1 MYAAKAAG
9 KNRYLLFQAHMHDS
23 VVERL
28 ELGIELQLALHRDE
42 LTLRY
47 QPIMDLGS
55 GQLAGVEALV
65 RWEHPTRGL
74 VLPGLFIPLAEET
87 GLIELIG
94 RWVLDAACLQAVAWQ
109 VDGVTIPKMSVNL
122 SGRQLQNTAVVD
134 DVRGA
139 LQRSGLEPER
149 LMLEITESVLMSDT
163 VESLDRL
170 RALKNLGVQISID
183 DFGTGYSSLSYLRR
197 FPVDALKIDKSFV
210 DDLGGRSDDTYAF
223 VRAIVQLGH
232 TLRLQTVA
240 EGIEQVQQWHAL
252 REIGCDFGQGFL
264 FAHPLTESEIR
275 SMQAGRPFGQDSL
288 GSGSTI
294 S

>member
-1 MYAAKAAG
+1 
-9 KNRYLLFQAHMHDS
+9 
-23 VVERL
+23 
-28 ELGIELQLALHRDE
+28 
-42 LTLRY
+42 
-47 QPIMDLGS
+47 
-55 GQLAGVEALV
+55 
-65 RWEHPTRGL
+65 
-74 VLPGLFIPLAEET
+74 
-87 GLIELIG
+87 
-94 RWVLDAACLQAVAWQ
+94 
-109 VDGVTIPKMSVNL
+109 
-122 SGRQLQNTAVVD
+122 LQNAAVVD

-149 LMLEITESVLMSDT
+149 LTLEITESVLMSDT

-170 RALKNLGVQISID
+170 RALKDLGVQISID

-240 EGIEQVQQWHAL
+240 EGIEQVQQWDAL

-264 FAHPLTESEIR
+264 FAHPLTASEIG
-275 SMQAGRPFGQDSL
+275 SMQAGRSFGRDGL
-288 GSGSTI
+288 PSGSTTG
-294 S
+294 